1 MLLFSLLEFLCCKL
15 SEINSFILE
24 VISQLDECWDSIR
37 QGGGVTEL
45 DSIGPSKDIDAILD
59 SNLFVEVDVIDVGVT
74 ITCCLS

>member
-24 VISQLDECWDSIR
+24 VISQLDECWDSIGQSGR
-37 QGGGVTEL
+37 VTEL

-59 SNLFVEVDVIDVGVT
+59 SNLFMEVDVIDVGIT
-74 ITCCLS
+74 IACCLG